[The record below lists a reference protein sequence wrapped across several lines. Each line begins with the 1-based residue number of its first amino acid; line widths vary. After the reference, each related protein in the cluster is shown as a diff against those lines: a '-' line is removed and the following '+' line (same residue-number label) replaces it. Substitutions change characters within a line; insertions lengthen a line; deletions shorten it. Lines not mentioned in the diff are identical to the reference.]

1 MPYLQ
6 LNNQTAEWGK
16 IRGEI
21 SNQKDL
27 QNVFA
32 EYAPMQHTHP
42 EYGPISSELIEAIEE
57 HLECVANPH
66 QVFAAQVG
74 LSQVMNDAQLRR
86 RASDFM
92 EFDEKSIVNDNDILL
107 VEDSADYHNK
117 KKIKASA
124 LKDYILK
131 G

>member
-27 QNVFA
+27 QNKFA
-32 EYAPMQHTHP
+32 EYAPKQHSHP
-42 EYGPISSELIEAIEE
+42 EYSPISSEFIEEIEE
-57 HLECVANPH
+57 HLQSIANPH
-66 QVFAAQVG
+66 QVSRGQVG
-74 LSQVMNDAQLRR
+74 LSNLTNDAQLRR

-107 VEDSADYHNK
+107 IEDSADNHNK

-124 LKDYILK
+124 LKEYILK

>member
-32 EYAPMQHTHP
+32 EYAPKQHTHP
-42 EYGPISSELIEAIEE
+42 EYGPISSELLEAIEE

-107 VEDSADYHNK
+107 IEDSTDNHNK
-117 KKIKASA
+117 KKIRASA
-124 LKDYILK
+124 LKEYILK

>member
-6 LNNQTAEWGK
+6 LNNQTTEWGK

-32 EYAPMQHTHP
+32 EFAPKQHSHP
-42 EYGPISSELIEAIEE
+42 EYSPISSELLEAIDE
-57 HLECVANPH
+57 HLESIANPH
-66 QVFAAQVG
+66 QVSRGQVG
-74 LSQVMNDAQLRR
+74 LSNLTNDAQLRR

-92 EFDEKSIVNDNDILL
+92 EFDEKPIVSDNDILL
-107 VEDSADYHNK
+107 IEDSVDNHNK

-124 LKDYILK
+124 LKEYILK

>member
-16 IRGEI
+16 IRGKI

-32 EYAPMQHTHP
+32 EYASKQHSHP
-42 EYGPISSELIEAIEE
+42 EYSPISSELIEAIEE
-57 HLECVANPH
+57 HLESIANPH
-66 QVFAAQVG
+66 QVSRGQVG
-74 LSQVMNDAQLRR
+74 LSNLTNDAQLRR
-86 RASDFM
+86 RASDYM
-92 EFDEKSIVNDNDILL
+92 EFDEKSIISDNDILL
-107 VEDSADYHNK
+107 IEDSADNHNK